1 MSEKNVFYI
10 NTSIRKILRKLSKK
24 EIKSRISFLINTK
37 KNNDIE
43 KRLIYIESL
52 RYFIDKKVI
61 VKEYK
66 LALTYL
72 YLLNKKVDRLIDDI
86 SREKIIY

>member
-1 MSEKNVFYI
+1 LSEKNVFYI

>member
-61 VKEYK
+61 YKEYK

>member
-61 VKEYK
+61 VKE
-66 LALTYL
+66 
-72 YLLNKKVDRLIDDI
+72 
-86 SREKIIY
+86 